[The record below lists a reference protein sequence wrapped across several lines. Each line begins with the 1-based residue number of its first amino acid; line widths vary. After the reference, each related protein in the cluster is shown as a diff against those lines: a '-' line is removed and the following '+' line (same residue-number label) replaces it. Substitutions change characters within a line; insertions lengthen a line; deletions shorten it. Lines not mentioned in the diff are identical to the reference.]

1 MKKNKI
7 IVAVLAILA
16 VLVVLI
22 AMRSCGNQEADAA
35 GYVQANLDLV
45 FQGEIQGASEFVDAS
60 SDELE
65 QMYENGIQAFA
76 AGYLMGDL
84 DSEGLYTSTF
94 EMLIKEIFAIMRYQV
109 GEAKEVENGVYEVP
123 VTYQTADV
131 FTKLIPQIQEESM
144 KIQQAMN
151 SGGYEG
157 TEEEQL
163 MSALR
168 DYLLFAHEALEMAY
182 LEIEYGEKD
191 TFTFVVKE
199 TENGSLEVQDNGI
212 NTFIERI
219 LELDKL

>member
-7 IVAVLAILA
+7 IAGVIAALTVLAIFL
-16 VLVVLI
+16 
-22 AMRSCGNQEADAA
+22 MSRGCGKQELDPA
-35 GYVQANLDLV
+35 GYIQANLDLV
-45 FQGEIQGASEFVDAS
+45 FQGEIQGASEYVDAS

-76 AGYLMGDL
+76 SGYLMGDL
-84 DSEGLYTSTF
+84 DSEGLYTGTF
-94 EMLIKEIFAIMRYQV
+94 EELVKEIFAIMRYQV
-109 GEAKEVENGVYEVP
+109 GEAKEVEEGVYEVS

-131 FTKLIPQIQEESM
+131 FTKLIPQISEESK

-151 SGGYEG
+151 SGGYAG

-168 DYLLFAHEALEMAY
+168 DYLLYAHEALEMAY
-182 LEIEYGEKD
+182 LEIEYGEKG

-199 TENGSLEVQDNGI
+199 IENGTLEVQNNGI